1 MNSMK
6 RPGWAGERMKKA
18 SAPTSPVP
26 AAERKEG
33 RTEVG
38 GEDRCQ
44 AKLGEGGHREL
55 GVVLFSYSS
64 GG

>member
-1 MNSMK
+1 MK

-18 SAPTSPVP
+18 HLPHLCRRQRG
-26 AAERKEG
+26 RKEG

>member
-1 MNSMK
+1 MNELNEE
-6 RPGWAGERMKKA
+6 AGLGRGTNEEG
-18 SAPTSPVP
+18 APTSPVP

-44 AKLGEGGHREL
+44 AKLL
-55 GVVLFSYSS
+55 S
-64 GG
+64 

>member
-6 RPGWAGERMKKA
+6 RPGLGRGTNEEG
-18 SAPTSPVP
+18 APTSPVP